1 MNIDDAEKVL
11 RELIELV
18 DGTLTQWRCLTS
30 AYTADEKRRRI
41 IYAWENIGLKFS
53 SDIEW
58 SKKCSDA
65 IDMLFA
71 SMHLK
76 IVGYTT
82 RSTSK
87 LTTNIRTISY
97 YPKALAV
104 KLEDRNKIVQC
115 FTMPAQG
122 YFEWDLL
129 TSKLIQAAM
138 TSEFAARAGA
148 ALHLMRIAEVGE
160 YFSLR
165 ELLETDVPWVEMSWE
180 DDNSEQC
187 TGKYNYW
194 YVRARERCVGR
205 VKDKLFDVQTECFYT
220 SVNTSRIVQHKSMK
234 EDKFYVYLVPDLRF
248 GKTTFIV

>member
-1 MNIDDAEKVL
+1 MSIDDAEKVL

-30 AYTADEKRRRI
+30 AYNVDEKRRRI

-82 RSTSK
+82 RFNSISTTS
-87 LTTNIRTISY
+87 IRTIRY

-104 KLEDRNKIVQC
+104 KLEDRNKTVQC
-115 FTMPAQG
+115 FTMPA
-122 YFEWDLL
+122 
-129 TSKLIQAAM
+129 
-138 TSEFAARAGA
+138 
-148 ALHLMRIAEVGE
+148 
-160 YFSLR
+160 
-165 ELLETDVPWVEMSWE
+165 
-180 DDNSEQC
+180 
-187 TGKYNYW
+187 
-194 YVRARERCVGR
+194 
-205 VKDKLFDVQTECFYT
+205 
-220 SVNTSRIVQHKSMK
+220 
-234 EDKFYVYLVPDLRF
+234 
-248 GKTTFIV
+248 